1 MGAWWQFEVGKRRA
15 PVSGKNSL
23 PDPLMLVFRDDDR
36 FVDAVR
42 REHLA
47 ELDRLADDGH
57 EIDTPLT
64 WSRGLMGYSATAGT
78 LRSRLAL
85 QGFSSERVLS
95 LCTAFFDDE
104 LSGNAEEGDTDPR
117 DTWPE
122 GRIAYPDGA
131 AVTRALATQRG
142 QEAATTPRFRSDTP
156 EQQFLYDM
164 WESLRESFDDP
175 RFALAL
181 SLANCRPNTTVT
193 LDLTDLV
200 LGQYMDVSDRPH
212 LDARTRM
219 ATAVSASGQVIVI
232 TEGVSDSR
240 WLRRALELAAPGT
253 AHLFEFLDFAEYQA
267 PGGTDRVVS
276 LTKGMAA
283 AGVMNRVVAVLDNDT
298 AGRASAQQLENLKL
312 PTRFAVVR
320 LPDVPYAS
328 HYPTLGP
335 DGPTLANVN
344 GRAASMEFMFGDD
357 VLRDD
362 TDCALFPIRWQS
374 FNEAAADYQG
384 RLSRPDKASVGQRL
398 ERALGGNSGRE
409 VPEQVLDGCRRLSAM
424 LLAAA
429 KPSPFIPASEFS
441 DLTASWRNS
450 QV

>member
-1 MGAWWQFEVGKRRA
+1 MGAWWQFEIGTRRA

-42 REHLA
+42 REQLA
-47 ELDRLADDGH
+47 ELARFADDGR
-57 EIDTPLT
+57 ETDMPLA

-95 LCTAFFDDE
+95 LCTAFFDEE
-104 LSGNAEEGDTDPR
+104 LAGNREEGDTDPR

-131 AVTRALATQRG
+131 AVTSALATHRG
-142 QEAATTPRFRSDTP
+142 QEAATTPRFRSNTR

-181 SLANCRPNTTVT
+181 SLANARPNTTVT

-200 LGQYMDVSDRPH
+200 LGRYMDVDDRPH
-212 LDARTRM
+212 ADARTRM
-219 ATAVSASGQVIVI
+219 TTAVSASGQVIVI
-232 TEGVSDSR
+232 TEGISDSR
-240 WLRRALELAAPGT
+240 WLRRALELTAPGT
-253 AHLFEFLDFAEYQA
+253 ARLFEFLDFAEYQA

-298 AGRASAQQLENLKL
+298 AGRVSAQQLENLKL

-320 LPDVPYAS
+320 LPHVPYATQ
-328 HYPTLGP
+328 YPTLGP
-335 DGPTLANVN
+335 GGPALANVN

-362 TDCALFPIRWQS
+362 TDGALFPIRWQS
-374 FNEAAADYQG
+374 YIEAAGDYQG
-384 RLSRPDKASVGQRL
+384 RLSRLDKASVGQRL
-398 ERALGGNSGRE
+398 ERALEGSSGP

-429 KPSPFIPASEFS
+429 KPPPFIPASEFS